1 MFLAGCQNLSSC
13 RTLDGQ
19 GKLMETYRTETCLKY
34 ETPMDINYFI
44 CEDEFSICY
53 ITETGGISCFPK
65 VEEDSLL
72 GDDEL
77 LDGED
82 TVEIKKSVLL

>member
-1 MFLAGCQNLSSC
+1 MKRPWILTTLFA
-13 RTLDGQ
+13 RTNS
-19 GKLMETYRTETCLKY
+19 
-34 ETPMDINYFI
+34 P
-44 CEDEFSICY
+44 S
-53 ITETGGISCFPK
+53 GGISCFPK